1 MVLTPRQLITVLGA
15 EALKISEFIKQ
26 VNTTKDTIR
35 HYEELDLVKPK
46 WTNGIR
52 DYSIKD
58 ISDFHAIKE
67 MQLIGFTLKDVQ
79 EIFNIK
85 QTDGCGSEKLIQ
97 GLLKS
102 LDQEL
107 EFVLKEEQELQYK
120 KNKITTM
127 MLELNQLM

>member
-1 MVLTPRQLITVLGA
+1 MGLTPRQLITVLGA
-15 EALKISEFIKQ
+15 EALKISEFIKK

-85 QTDGCGSEKLIQ
+85 RTDGCGSEKLIQ

>member
-1 MVLTPRQLITVLGA
+1 M
-15 EALKISEFIKQ
+15 KISEFIKQ

-46 WTNGIR
+46 WINGMR

-58 ISDFHAIKE
+58 INDFHAIKE

-79 EIFNIK
+79 EIFDLK
-85 QTDGCGSEKLIQ
+85 RTDGCGSKKLIQ
-97 GLLKS
+97 GLLNS

-107 EFVLKEEQELQYK
+107 ESVLKEEQELQYK

-127 MLELNQLM
+127 MLELNQLI

>member
-1 MVLTPRQLITVLGA
+1 MGLTPRQLITVLGA
-15 EALKISEFIKQ
+15 EALKISEFIKK

-85 QTDGCGSEKLIQ
+85 RTDGCGSEKLIQ

-120 KNKITTM
+120 KNKIRTM

>member
-1 MVLTPRQLITVLGA
+1 M
-15 EALKISEFIKQ
+15 KISEFIKK

-85 QTDGCGSEKLIQ
+85 RTDGCGSEKLIQ

-120 KNKITTM
+120 KNKIRTM

>member
-120 KNKITTM
+120 KIK
-127 MLELNQLM
+127 LQQ

>member
-1 MVLTPRQLITVLGA
+1 MGLTPRQLITVLGA

-79 EIFNIK
+79 EIFNLK
-85 QTDGCGSEKLIQ
+85 RTDGCGSEKLIQ

>member
-1 MVLTPRQLITVLGA
+1 MGLTPRQLITVLGA
-15 EALKISEFIKQ
+15 EALKISEFIKK

-85 QTDGCGSEKLIQ
+85 RTDGCGSEKLIQ

-127 MLELNQLM
+127 MLELNQLK